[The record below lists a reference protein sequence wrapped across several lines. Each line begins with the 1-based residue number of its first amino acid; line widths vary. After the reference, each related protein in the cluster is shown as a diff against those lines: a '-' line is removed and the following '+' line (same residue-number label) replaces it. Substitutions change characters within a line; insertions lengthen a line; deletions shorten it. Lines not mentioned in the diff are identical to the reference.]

1 MQTNLEKGG
10 EPLLP
15 AKDTRSRKY
24 QLTINNPAEK
34 GYSHEK
40 IRSILDGNNPVY
52 YCLCDETGEN
62 GTFHTH
68 IYVCYA
74 NAVHF
79 SVMKKRFAE
88 AHIEAAR
95 GSSQENRD
103 YIRKEGKY
111 LDSDKKETNHIETFE
126 EYGKMPLDKAAK
138 NKKVSEQVLQMIED
152 GYSNADIM
160 RRFPSCFTKLSH
172 VEKARQ
178 TLLEE
183 KYNTERRNVQVYY
196 IYGETGTGK
205 TRFVMDTFGYANV
218 YKVTNYE
225 HPFDRYNGEPVLL
238 LDEFRSSLPFGD
250 MLQYLD
256 IYPCRLP
263 ARYADKIACYDKVF
277 IVSNIPLSKQ
287 YPNIQVEDSESW
299 NALVRRI
306 NKITQFTRNAP
317 FFETNEVEQ
326 IEEIVDSYL
335 LP

>member
-1 MQTNLEKGG
+1 MKTNLEKGG
-10 EPLLP
+10 ETLLQ

-24 QLTINNPAEK
+24 QLTINNPVEK

-40 IRSILDGNNPVY
+40 ICSILDKSNPIY

-62 GTFHTH
+62 GTYHTH
-68 IYVCYA
+68 IYVYYA

-88 AHIEAAR
+88 AHIESAR

-111 LDSDKKETNHIETFE
+111 LDSDKKETNHIETFI
-126 EYGKMPLDKAAK
+126 EYGEMPLDKAAK
-138 NKKVSEQVLQMIED
+138 NEKVSEKVLQMIED
-152 GYSNADIM
+152 GCSNANIM
-160 RRFPSCFTKLSH
+160 RRYPSFFTKLSH

-178 TLLEE
+178 TFLEE
-183 KYNTERRNVQVYY
+183 KYKTERRDVQVHY

-205 TRFVMDTFGYANV
+205 TRYVMDSFGYVNV

-225 HPFDRYNGEPVLL
+225 HPFDGYNGEPVLL

-256 IYPCRLP
+256 LYPCRLP
-263 ARYADKIACYDKVF
+263 ARYADKIACYIKVYV
-277 IVSNIPLSKQ
+277 VSNIPLSEQ
-287 YPNIQVEDSESW
+287 YRNIKAEQPDSW
-299 NALVRRI
+299 NALVRRF
-306 NKITQFTRNAP
+306 NSITQFTRRTP

-326 IEEIVDSYL
+326 IVEFVDSYL
-335 LP
+335 IT

>member
-1 MQTNLEKGG
+1 MKRYVPFLTAAILFIIVCAMKQ
-10 EPLLP
+10 
-15 AKDTRSRKY
+15 AKTAHS
-24 QLTINNPAEK
+24 T
-34 GYSHEK
+34 
-40 IRSILDGNNPVY
+40 
-52 YCLCDETGEN
+52 
-62 GTFHTH
+62 
-68 IYVCYA
+68 
-74 NAVHF
+74 
-79 SVMKKRFAE
+79 
-88 AHIEAAR
+88 HIEAAR

-138 NKKVSEQVLQMIED
+138 NEKVSEQVLQMIED
-152 GYSNADIM
+152 GYSDADIM

-205 TRFVMDTFGYANV
+205 TRFVMDSFGYANV

>member
-1 MQTNLEKGG
+1 M
-10 EPLLP
+10 
-15 AKDTRSRKY
+15 
-24 QLTINNPAEK
+24 
-34 GYSHEK
+34 
-40 IRSILDGNNPVY
+40 
-52 YCLCDETGEN
+52 
-62 GTFHTH
+62 
-68 IYVCYA
+68 
-74 NAVHF
+74 
-79 SVMKKRFAE
+79 
-88 AHIEAAR
+88 
-95 GSSQENRD
+95 
-103 YIRKEGKY
+103 
-111 LDSDKKETNHIETFE
+111 DS
-126 EYGKMPLDKAAK
+126 
-138 NKKVSEQVLQMIED
+138 
-152 GYSNADIM
+152 
-160 RRFPSCFTKLSH
+160 
-172 VEKARQ
+172 
-178 TLLEE
+178 
-183 KYNTERRNVQVYY
+183 
-196 IYGETGTGK
+196 
-205 TRFVMDTFGYANV
+205 FGYANV